1 MLKTIIRI
9 FLSFLFLH
17 HFRNQREVQL
27 DKVERTSLFSHLLNY
42 TNSSIWKTYKNLNH
56 TQPKVKKKKNLHFK
70 EKTSYYYTTII
81 IIKRQDQSPVSESY
95 IIMDIKKLF
104 LRVSLGEQAGTP
116 SHVSIIPLIRDW
128 CSTEYS
134 ASHHFH

>member
-56 TQPKVKKKKNLHFK
+56 T
-70 EKTSYYYTTII
+70 
-81 IIKRQDQSPVSESY
+81 
-95 IIMDIKKLF
+95 
-104 LRVSLGEQAGTP
+104 
-116 SHVSIIPLIRDW
+116 
-128 CSTEYS
+128 
-134 ASHHFH
+134 